1 MTQFFGKYR
10 GQVTNNIDPLQIGRV
25 QVSVPAVLGD
35 GSLSWAMPCM
45 PLANN
50 GSGVFVVP
58 QVGSNVWVEFEGGD
72 PDYPIY
78 SGGFWSD
85 ASQVPQEAL
94 LGLPVSPS
102 IVLQTNL
109 GHVLALSD
117 LPGIGG
123 FTLRTAG
130 GASITV
136 NDTGILITNGAGATI
151 SMTGPTI
158 DFNNGALTIL

>member
-94 LGLPVSPS
+94 LGLPVSPN

-130 GASITV
+130 GANITV